1 MSGETILGRRPVE
14 ILARA
19 ALRAA
24 TALVLAYIAMP
35 LALVVWLS
43 FMAGE
48 IMVVPPEGYSLRWYG
63 VAWNQDQLRS
73 GFVTS
78 LWVAAVATTLGL
90 LVTVPASFAL
100 ARGRFPGREAV
111 LQLLMSPLIVP
122 GIVIGASIYVFLVQ
136 VEIETGLPLAGSA
149 WGIVVA
155 HLLLTVPW
163 CVRLVTANLVGVNRS
178 VEEAA
183 LSLGASPLV
192 TALTVTLPMI
202 WPGLVAAAVFG
213 FVVSFGNIEV
223 SLFLV
228 APGQTTLPIA
238 ILQYLQWK
246 IDPTIAAVSVAQIVL
261 IGAALVATSRITN
274 LGKVV

>member
-1 MSGETILGRRPVE
+1 MTRETIRGRRPGEVLGR
-14 ILARA
+14 LA
-19 ALRAA
+19 LHAA
-24 TALVLAYIAMP
+24 TTVTLAYIVLP
-35 LALVVWLS
+35 LVLVVWLS
-43 FMAGE
+43 FMADE
-48 IMVVPPEGYSLRWYG
+48 IMTVPPEGYSLRWYA
-63 VAWNQDQLRS
+63 VAWGQAQLRD
-73 GFVTS
+73 GFLTS
-78 LWVAAVATTLGL
+78 LWVALAATALGL
-90 LVTVPASFAL
+90 LITVPASFAL
-100 ARGRFPGREAV
+100 ARARFIGREAL

-136 VEIETGLPLAGSA
+136 AEIATGLPLSGSS
-149 WGIVVA
+149 WGLVVA

-228 APGQTTLPIA
+228 APGQITLPIA

-246 IDPTIAAVSVAQIVL
+246 IDPTIAAVSVVQIAL
-261 IGAALVATSRITN
+261 IGLALVATSRITN